1 MPTPSPKAR
10 AALDSYIEALTSLTD
25 GLTLDDFRIETLI
38 KAQQASIRVRR
49 LVQRLNA
56 IFMLLVFLIL
66 ICAPLIAQINLPFV
80 SNGAERFALFFGALW
95 ALALGGLGAVAS
107 IYLHVLKVRVQEA
120 LRTTDEFE
128 VKGRIFLGCLFATVL
143 AITLT
148 ATELNTFFAALI
160 KAPSNAADSIPK
172 GEGGLKLLMPFL
184 AGYSLPLVLKLLEK
198 AIQSI
203 ELTLGLDDPKAIVRQ
218 LGRRFLRKNPST

>member
-1 MPTPSPKAR
+1 MPMPSAKAR
-10 AALDSYIEALTSLTD
+10 ALLDSYIESLINLSD
-25 GLTLDDFRIETLI
+25 GLTIDEFRVTAII
-38 KAQQASIRVRR
+38 RAQRAALRVRR
-49 LVQRLNA
+49 LVQTLNA
-56 IFMLLVFLIL
+56 TFMCLVLLIL
-66 ICAPLIAQINLPFV
+66 ICAPLVGQIDVPFLRV
-80 SNGAERFALFFGALW
+80 SAGQFTLFFGALW

-128 VKGRIFLGCLFATVL
+128 VKGRIFLGCLFSTVL

-148 ATELNTFFAALI
+148 GPELDAFFRTLI
-160 KAPSNAADSIPK
+160 EAPAKVADTIPK
-172 GEGGLKLLMPFL
+172 GQGGIKLLMPFL

-198 AIQSI
+198 SIQAI

-218 LGRRFLRKNPST
+218 LGRRLARRSPN